1 MTAGGRL
8 VVLLS
13 ADSDELTA
21 PVTEVL
27 AQWCAMGL
35 FGDVVWLSAS
45 DLLEQ
50 PHRTSCWHNA
60 DAEWKPTTLGSAF
73 SRRQRQEVWLAILRH
88 PRGADSEVSR
98 IQVREAEEQCREK
111 LADLLAS
118 GITFRSMTVQIAN
131 AEGVC
136 GPEDSSPAWDYHL
149 VHDSRV
155 EAHESLFKVRALEGE
170 PLSLCAMVALSVA
183 GGWCGIESGLEIE
196 PDRRDGNTQ
205 PVRFVHC
212 QMRILHTPSADRY
225 ASPDAMP
232 NSPPW
237 PLPQT
242 AEVERAQP
250 DAVPP
255 LEIAERLAREGGF
268 RCERPA
274 TLPDSLRTSRFNL
287 LRGLVAKVLT
297 PVDISAVEDALNRL
311 ADRTGG
317 LEEDNDGVARLR
329 LADTVDLHVL
339 VQQIERSD
347 FLPAPGAVRAAGSSV
362 DAYKTMREVMFGL
375 VDGSPLPGGVS
386 HPTQGTSED
395 PRRLI
400 WTDPTGVAPLYAPQ
414 DSSDIL
420 PGPEPRTDLAPSA
433 GARSDTVDEGSDKPD
448 ERSDDVDERS
458 DDVDEGS
465 DKPDE
470 GSDKPDEGT
479 DEAAED
485 AGTRKAEPG
494 QLWFDRSPTEV
505 TPTTSRVDLGSSGRV
520 NTPQRDHAQDRIES
534 TDSASTTV
542 EHAAQHRDTLMERLV
557 GIIGSGLAE
566 ARRGFFKNCV
576 LPVLDSEYEDALKA
590 QKSARRITA
599 LLLLSLLVVAVFAV
613 DQRWPYLA
621 DLWEFVTPFEATRA
635 SDPAIWPIGWFLVG
649 ALVLAA
655 GSTLLSF
662 PARRMTES
670 LRRLE
675 QLNAERHRVE
685 VRSRHYASEV
695 LRLYGISCQF
705 ADHRRVIT
713 EFLHRPFGADLDDA
727 SVAVSAEDLVF
738 DLPPPHSMLVACTN
752 VDPQEFDRVRRQK
765 QESAVEPGW
774 LSRAYQRV
782 LSLWSDSYSAR
793 ITGDFPDP
801 DHDITDHRQVVHRDR
816 HDGREVW
823 GSRADFARSVVR
835 DPGDD
840 EGGWALRRAATDQ
853 LTGSEDRDGLVEGFL
868 VLLGDVDPVHGSL
881 PGSSADFVRFTSEHH
896 RFDWGDLLRP
906 AANAPQRESQ
916 HSRSDKHLLSEA
928 PNGRSMVIAWRIDL
942 SAPVRPQ
949 DQAGWR
955 TNDIDDHRTD
965 TSRSVV

>member
-21 PVTEVL
+21 AVTEVL
-27 AQWCAMGL
+27 AQWCAAGL

-73 SRRQRQEVWLAILRH
+73 SRRQRQEVWLAVLRH

-118 GITFRSMTVQIAN
+118 GITFRSMTVQIAD
-131 AEGVC
+131 AKGVC

-149 VHDSRV
+149 VHDSSV
-155 EAHESLFKVRALEGE
+155 EAHESLFKARALEGE
-170 PLSLCAMVALSVA
+170 PLSLCAMVALSAA
-183 GGWCGIESGLEIE
+183 GGWCGIESGLEIQ

-232 NSPPW
+232 DSPPW

-242 AEVERAQP
+242 ADVERAQP

-255 LEIAERLAREGGF
+255 LWIAERLAREGGF
-268 RCERPA
+268 RCKRPA
-274 TLPDSLRTSRFNL
+274 TLPDSLRTSWLDF
-287 LRGLVAKVLT
+287 LRGLVDKVPT

-317 LEEDNDGVARLR
+317 LEEDDEGITRLR
-329 LADTVDLHVL
+329 LADTVDLDVL

-347 FLPAPGAVRAAGSSV
+347 FLSATGAARAAGSSV

-375 VDGSPLPGGVS
+375 VDGSPLPGGVP

-395 PRRLI
+395 PKRLV
-400 WTDPTGVAPLYAPQ
+400 WTDPTGVAPLYAPP

-420 PGPEPRTDLAPSA
+420 PGPEPRTDLSPPVDAL
-433 GARSDTVDEGSDKPD
+433 SDEADEGSGAA
-448 ERSDDVDERS
+448 
-458 DDVDEGS
+458 DEG
-465 DKPDE
+465 
-470 GSDKPDEGT
+470 G
-479 DEAAED
+479 DEAAAD
-485 AGTRKAEPG
+485 PGVAKAEPA

-505 TPTTSRVDLGSSGRV
+505 APKTGRVDLGSSGRERV
-520 NTPQRDHAQDRIES
+520 PQRDRPQDRDAS
-534 TDSASTTV
+534 TDSASEEV
-542 EHAAQHRDTLMERLV
+542 EHAVHQRDTLMERLADV
-557 GIIGSGLAE
+557 IGSGLGE

-576 LPVLDSEYEDALKA
+576 LLSLDNEYEDALEA
-590 QKSARRITA
+590 QRWARRISA
-599 LLLLSLLVVAVFAV
+599 LLLLAVVVIAMFAT

-621 DLWEFVTPFEATRA
+621 NFWEFTTPFDANRTY
-635 SDPAIWPIGWFLVG
+635 DPAIWPIGWFLIG
-649 ALVLAA
+649 AVVLAI
-655 GSTLLSF
+655 GSVLLSF
-662 PARRMTES
+662 PARRMTEK

-675 QLNAERHRVE
+675 QINAERRRVE
-685 VRSRHYASEV
+685 LHSRHYASEV

-713 EFLHRPFGADLDDA
+713 EFLHRPFGPDLDDGSA
-727 SVAVSAEDLVF
+727 AVPAEDLAF
-738 DLPPPHSMLVACTN
+738 DLPPPHSMLVACAN
-752 VDPQEFDRVRRQK
+752 LDPQEFDRVRRQK

-774 LSRAYQRV
+774 LSRTYQRV

-816 HDGREVW
+816 HDGSEVL
-823 GSRADFARSVVR
+823 GSRSDFARSVVW
-835 DPGDD
+835 DSDNDGS
-840 EGGWALRRAATDQ
+840 GWALRQAATAQ
-853 LTGSEDRDGLVEGFL
+853 LAGSEDRDRLVEGFL
-868 VLLGDVDPVHGSL
+868 ALLGAVDPVHGLL
-881 PGSSADFVRFTSEHH
+881 PGYSADFVRFASEHH
-896 RFDWGDLLRP
+896 RFDWDDLLKP
-906 AANAPQRESQ
+906 AANAPPRESQ
-916 HSRSDKHLLSEA
+916 HSRSDKHLLSDA
-928 PNGRSMVIAWRIDL
+928 PDARSMVVAWRIDL

-955 TNDIDDHRTD
+955 TSEIDEHRTD